1 MHIGYLHITSTKPA
15 LSHRYLAGSQVNL
28 WCQTLLK
35 LLTRANHRSSRHQL
49 IVLIYSSTSNFWVK
63 YYVKIVCLFE
73 NWKIEKLKNL
83 ISELLYKRFLDF
95 SFTETPY
102 YKENFSKWFS
112 SSKNNI
118 RKTCPC
124 REKGKYL
131 ELFWWVKTK

>member
-1 MHIGYLHITSTKPA
+1 MHIGYLHITSTKQA
-15 LSHRYLAGSQVNL
+15 LPHRYLTRSQVNL

-63 YYVKIVCLFE
+63 CYVKIVCPFE

-83 ISELLYKRFLDF
+83 IHELLYKRFLDF

-102 YKENFSKWFS
+102 Y
-112 SSKNNI
+112 
-118 RKTCPC
+118 RKTFQNDFHHQKIIFAKLAHVVK
-124 REKGKYL
+124 KGN
-131 ELFWWVKTK
+131 T